1 MICRIEDLKKISQ
14 ILLMAVDTSDTSRL
28 TENLELKVS
37 DGVLTLSVTNGEYLV
52 KARIS
57 IFENIDFHAT
67 VNAELFLKLVSKITT
82 ETVEFTLKENS
93 LVIIGMVNIEF
104 LLFMRTIIFSPFLKF
119 KLRM

>member
-52 KARIS
+52 KARI
-57 IFENIDFHAT
+57 
-67 VNAELFLKLVSKITT
+67 LFSRILISMQQSMLS
-82 ETVEFTLKENS
+82 FS
-93 LVIIGMVNIEF
+93 LSSSRR
-104 LLFMRTIIFSPFLKF
+104 LL
-119 KLRM
+119 LRL